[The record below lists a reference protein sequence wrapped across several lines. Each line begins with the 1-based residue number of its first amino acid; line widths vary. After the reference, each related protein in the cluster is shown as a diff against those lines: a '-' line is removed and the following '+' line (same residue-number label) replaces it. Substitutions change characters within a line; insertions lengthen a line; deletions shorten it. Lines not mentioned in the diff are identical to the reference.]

1 MSIMHAVAAV
11 GADAPTKVVQVG
23 GVDSAGDLRP
33 LTINTDGSSIVVG
46 NSGVVAVTL
55 SLDTSAYGAGDLL
68 ADTQEVANAMRVA
81 AGTGGIH
88 SIVLNDKDD
97 QGAELYLVFLSAN
110 VSLGTENQAPSITD
124 ANADNILG
132 IVPVYTSDWVDLGGC
147 RVATL
152 TNVGLV
158 VKAATASTSL
168 YIAAVNGAGTPT
180 YTAAGITMRLGLWRD

>member
-1 MSIMHAVAAV
+1 MSIMNAVAAV
-11 GADAPTKVVQVG
+11 GADAPPKVVQVG

-55 SLDTSAYGAGDLL
+55 SLDINAYGAGELL
-68 ADTQEVANAMRVA
+68 ADTQEVVNAMRVA
-81 AGTGGIH
+81 SGTGGIH

-124 ANADNILG
+124 ANADSILG
-132 IVPVYTSDWVDLGGC
+132 IVPVYASDWVDLGGC
-147 RVATL
+147 RIATL

-158 VKAATASTSL
+158 IKAATGSTSF
-168 YIAAVNGAGTPT
+168 YIAAVNGAGAPT
-180 YTAAGITMRLGLWRD
+180 YSAAGITMRLGLWRD

>member
-11 GADAPTKVVQVG
+11 GADAPAKVVQVG
-23 GVDSAGDLRP
+23 GVDSSGDLRP

-55 SLDTSAYGAGDLL
+55 SLDTSAYGAGELL

-97 QGAELYLVFLSAN
+97 QGAELYLVFLSGN

-124 ANADNILG
+124 ANADSILG

-147 RVATL
+147 RIATL

-158 VKAATASTSL
+158 VKAVTGSTSI

>member
-1 MSIMHAVAAV
+1 MHAVAAV
-11 GADAPTKVVQVG
+11 GADAPAKVVQVG

-46 NSGVVAVTL
+46 NSGAVAVTL

-110 VSLGTENQAPSITD
+110 VSLGTENSAPSITD
-124 ANADNILG
+124 ANADSILG

-147 RVATL
+147 RIATL

-158 VKAATASTSL
+158 VKAATGSTSL

-180 YTAAGITMRLGLWRD
+180 YSAAGITMRLGLWRD

>member
-11 GADAPTKVVQVG
+11 GADAPAKIVQVG

-33 LTINTDGSSIVVG
+33 MAVGTDGSSIVVG

-68 ADTQEVANAMRVA
+68 ADTQEVASAMRVA

-88 SIVLNDKDD
+88 SIMLNDKDD

-147 RVATL
+147 KVATL

-158 VKAATASTSL
+158 VKAVTGSTSF
-168 YIAAVNGAGTPT
+168 YIAVVNGAGTPT
-180 YTAAGITMRLGLWRD
+180 YSAAGITMRLGLWRD

>member
-11 GADAPTKVVQVG
+11 GADAPAKVVQVG

-46 NSGVVAVTL
+46 NSGAVAVTL

-110 VSLGTENQAPSITD
+110 VSLGTENSAPSITD
-124 ANADNILG
+124 ANADSILG

-147 RVATL
+147 RIATL

-158 VKAATASTSL
+158 VKAATGSTSL

-180 YTAAGITMRLGLWRD
+180 YSAAGITMRLGLWRD

>member
-11 GADAPTKVVQVG
+11 GADAPAKVVQVG

-55 SLDTSAYGAGDLL
+55 SLDTSAYGAGELL

-124 ANADNILG
+124 ANADSILG
-132 IVPVYTSDWVDLGGC
+132 IVPVYTSDWIDLGGC
-147 RVATL
+147 RIATL

-158 VKAATASTSL
+158 VKAVTGSTSI